1 MSEVAFYGKIPKS
14 KAEIP
19 ALVISVIGVFVIFAF
34 HYGFFGWL
42 GGGIA
47 LALGIAL
54 LFAIYQKRKGDYF
67 FQVDDE
73 GVSWREHIFSSY
85 KYIPWKYIQRID
97 YLNFEIN
104 FMLKETAQVVSFAT
118 SGLSE
123 EDTERMKQAISDT
136 LKERIENEK

>member
-1 MSEVAFYGKIPKS
+1 MSEVKFYGEIPKS

-19 ALVISVIGVFVIFAF
+19 ALVISGIGVFVIFAF
-34 HYGFFGWL
+34 HYGFFGWT

-47 LALGIAL
+47 LILGFAL
-54 LFAIYQKRKGDYF
+54 LVGLYQKKKGDYF

-85 KYIPWKYIQRID
+85 KYIPWKFIQRID

-123 EDTERMKQAISDT
+123 EDTEKMKQAISDT
-136 LKERIENEK
+136 LKEIIEKED